1 MAMLK
6 QDVINS
12 INTLPDDVTIADVMY
27 NLYVMDKHNKALAD
41 IDADRTYSTNEVRES
56 IVKYQ

>member
-1 MAMLK
+1 MLK
-6 QDVINS
+6 QDVIKT

-27 NLYVMDKHNKALAD
+27 RLYVLDKHNKALAD
-41 IDADRTYSTNEVRES
+41 IDAGRVHSAAEVRES

>member
-1 MAMLK
+1 MLK

-12 INTLPDDVTIADVMY
+12 INTLPNDVTIADVMY

-41 IDADRTYSTNEVRES
+41 IDADRTYSTNEVKEG